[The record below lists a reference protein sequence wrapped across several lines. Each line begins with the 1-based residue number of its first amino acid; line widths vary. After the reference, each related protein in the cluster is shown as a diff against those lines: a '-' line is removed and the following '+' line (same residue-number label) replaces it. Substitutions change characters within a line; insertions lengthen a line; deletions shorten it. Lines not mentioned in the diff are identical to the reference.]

1 MRRIREQVIWYRTK
15 RLAAAHPFFQ
25 RKNGLLSMSE
35 AKARLQ
41 GREIP
46 DGHEVLRQ
54 ARIELG
60 IPEPVS
66 GAATSPGKTFC
77 NTVIRGHSFSLRR
90 GLVCLSV
97 LLIVFGFFTMTEAG
111 AALAKGLYNVIISVF
126 DGSLLSRNEGTTGY
140 VNPIDFSALPAE
152 FESLEAVAEAT
163 GRQVVIPVGSD
174 DVLLSFSVHMVGNEA
189 LVTRSKYCRED
200 GKQYTISQS
209 LYNDSVLWSRANS
222 TTEDSIDTIAL
233 AIGIKAYLSTM
244 EDGTVYAVAFDT
256 GHDINVISTMLSLE
270 ELKEV
275 LLNIRYM
282 D

>member
-15 RLAAAHPFFQ
+15 RLAAAHPFFH

-126 DGSLLSRNEGTTGY
+126 DGSLLSRNDGTTGY
-140 VNPIDFSALPAE
+140 VKPIDFAALPAE
-152 FESLEAVAEAT
+152 FESLEAVAKAT
-163 GRQVVIPVGSD
+163 GRQVVIPGGSD
-174 DVLLSFSVHMVGNEA
+174 DVLLSFSVHMVSKEM
-189 LVTRSKYCRED
+189 LVIKSKYIVDE
-200 GKQYTISQS
+200 KKYTIVQT
-209 LYNDSVLWSRANS
+209 LYNDLTLWGGYYNAADNSVRFNLF
-222 TTEDSIDTIAL
+222 
-233 AIGIKAYLSTM
+233 GM
-244 EDGTVYAVAFDT
+244 
-256 GHDINVISTMLSLE
+256 INRKDDLIE
-270 ELKEV
+270 AC
-275 LLNIRYM
+275 NCNHQ
-282 D
+282 

>member
-1 MRRIREQVIWYRTK
+1 
-15 RLAAAHPFFQ
+15 
-25 RKNGLLSMSE
+25 MSE

-54 ARIELG
+54 ARVELG

-66 GAATSPGKTFC
+66 NVTISSGKTLFS
-77 NTVIRGHSFSLRR
+77 TVSRGRYFVMRR

-97 LLIVFGFFTMTEAG
+97 LLIIFGFFTMTEAG

-140 VNPIDFSALPAE
+140 VKPIDFAALPAE

-222 TTEDSIDTIAL
+222 TTEDSIDTIEL

>member
-35 AKARLQ
+35 AKALLQ

-54 ARIELG
+54 AKIELG

-77 NTVIRGHSFSLRR
+77 NTVIRGHSFSLRK

-140 VNPIDFSALPAE
+140 VKPIDFAALPAE
-152 FESLEAVAEAT
+152 FESLEAVAKAT
-163 GRQVVIPVGSD
+163 GRQVVIPGGSD
-174 DVLLSFSVHMVGNEA
+174 DVLLSFSVHMVSKEM
-189 LVTRSKYCRED
+189 LVIKSKYIVDE
-200 GKQYTISQS
+200 KKYTIVQT
-209 LYNDSVLWSRANS
+209 LYNDLTLWGGYYNAADNVITMESG
-222 TTEDSIDTIAL
+222 
-233 AIGIKAYLSTM
+233 IGITTYLSIM
-244 EDGTVYAVAFDT
+244 EDKTVYAEAF
-256 GHDINVISTMLSLE
+256 GAGYDINVSSTELPLDDLQEIIGNLE
-270 ELKEV
+270 FLG
-275 LLNIRYM
+275 
-282 D
+282 

>member
-1 MRRIREQVIWYRTK
+1 MSKISEKIIWYRTK

-25 RKNGLLSMSE
+25 RKNGLLSMRE
-35 AKARLQ
+35 AKALLQ

-54 ARIELG
+54 ARVELG

-66 GAATSPGKTFC
+66 NVTISSEKTLFS
-77 NTVIRGHSFSLRR
+77 TVSRGLSFALRR

-140 VNPIDFSALPAE
+140 VKPIDFAALPAE

-163 GRQVVIPVGSD
+163 GRQVVIPGGSD
-174 DVLLSFSVHMVGNEA
+174 DVLLSFSVHMVGNET

-222 TTEDSIDTIAL
+222 TTEDSIDTIEL

-256 GHDINVISTMLSLE
+256 GHDINVSSTMLSLE

>member
-77 NTVIRGHSFSLRR
+77 NTVIRGHSFSLRK

-140 VNPIDFSALPAE
+140 VKPIDFAALPAE

-270 ELKEV
+270 ELK
-275 LLNIRYM
+275 
-282 D
+282 

>member
-1 MRRIREQVIWYRTK
+1 M
-15 RLAAAHPFFQ
+15 HPFFH
-25 RKNGLLSMSE
+25 RKNGLLSMRE
-35 AKARLQ
+35 AKALLR
-41 GREIP
+41 GREIR
-46 DGHEVLRQ
+46 DGHAVLRQ

-66 GAATSPGKTFC
+66 GAATSPGKTLFS
-77 NTVIRGHSFSLRR
+77 TVSRGRYFVMRR
-90 GLVCLSV
+90 GLICLSLICLSV
-97 LLIVFGFFTMTEAG
+97 LLIVFGLFTMTEAG
-111 AALAKGLYNVIISVF
+111 TAFAKGIYNVIVSVF
-126 DGSLLSRNEGTTGY
+126 DGSLLSRNEDAEGY
-140 VNPIDFSALPAE
+140 VKPIDFAALPAE

-163 GRQVVIPVGSD
+163 GRQIVIPGSSD

-222 TTEDSIDTIAL
+222 TTEDSIDTIEL

>member
-15 RLAAAHPFFQ
+15 RLAAAHPFFH

-54 ARIELG
+54 ARVELG

-66 GAATSPGKTFC
+66 NVTISSEKTLFS
-77 NTVIRGHSFSLRR
+77 TVSRGLSFALRR

-140 VNPIDFSALPAE
+140 VKPIDFAALPAE

-163 GRQVVIPVGSD
+163 GRQVVIPGGSD
-174 DVLLSFSVHMVGNEA
+174 DVLLSFSVHMVGNET

-222 TTEDSIDTIAL
+222 TTEDSIDTIEL

-256 GHDINVISTMLSLE
+256 GHDINVSSTMLSLE

>member
-15 RLAAAHPFFQ
+15 RLAAAHPFFH

-54 ARIELG
+54 ARVELG

-66 GAATSPGKTFC
+66 NVTISSEKTLFS
-77 NTVIRGHSFSLRR
+77 TVSRGRSFALRR

-126 DGSLLSRNEGTTGY
+126 DGSLLSRNEGTMGY
-140 VNPIDFSALPAE
+140 VKPIDFAALPAE

-163 GRQVVIPVGSD
+163 GRQVVIPGGSD
-174 DVLLSFSVHMVGNEA
+174 DVLLSFSVHMVSKEM
-189 LVTRSKYCRED
+189 LVIKSKYIVDE
-200 GKQYTISQS
+200 KKYTIVQT
-209 LYNDSVLWSRANS
+209 LYNDLTLWGGYYNAADNVITMESG
-222 TTEDSIDTIAL
+222 
-233 AIGIKAYLSTM
+233 IGITTYLSIM
-244 EDGTVYAVAFDT
+244 EDETVYAEAF
-256 GHDINVISTMLSLE
+256 GAGYDINVSSTELPLDDLQEIIGNLE
-270 ELKEV
+270 FLG
-275 LLNIRYM
+275 
-282 D
+282 

>member
-15 RLAAAHPFFQ
+15 RLAAAHPFFH

-41 GREIP
+41 GREIR
-46 DGHEVLRQ
+46 DGHAVLRQ

-77 NTVIRGHSFSLRR
+77 NTVIRGHSFSLRK

-126 DGSLLSRNEGTTGY
+126 DGSLLSRNEDAEGY
-140 VNPIDFSALPAE
+140 VKPIDFAALPAE

-163 GRQVVIPVGSD
+163 GRQIVIPGSSD
-174 DVLLSFSVHMVGNEA
+174 DVLLSFSVHIIGDDA
-189 LVTRSKYCRED
+189 LVIGSKYARID
-200 GKQYTISQS
+200 GKKYAVVQS
-209 LYNDSVLWSRANS
+209 LYNDSAFWGGYYNAADDVITMESG
-222 TTEDSIDTIAL
+222 
-233 AIGIKAYLSTM
+233 IGITTYLSIM
-244 EDGTVYAVAFDT
+244 EDETIYAEAF
-256 GHDINVISTMLSLE
+256 GVGYDINVSSIELPLDDLQEIIGNLE
-270 ELKEV
+270 FWG
-275 LLNIRYM
+275 
-282 D
+282 

>member
-140 VNPIDFSALPAE
+140 VKPIDFAALPAE

-174 DVLLSFSVHMVGNEA
+174 DVLLSFSVHMVGNET
-189 LVTRSKYCRED
+189 LVIRSKYWRED

>member
-15 RLAAAHPFFQ
+15 RLAAAHPFFH

-35 AKARLQ
+35 AKALLQ

-111 AALAKGLYNVIISVF
+111 AALAKGLYNVVVSVF

-140 VNPIDFSALPAE
+140 VKPIDFAALPAE
-152 FESLEAVAEAT
+152 FESLEAVAKAT
-163 GRQVVIPVGSD
+163 GKQVVIPGGSD
-174 DVLLSFSVHMVGNEA
+174 DVLLSFSVHMVSKEM
-189 LVTRSKYCRED
+189 LVIKSKYIVDE
-200 GKQYTISQS
+200 KKYTIVQT
-209 LYNDSVLWSRANS
+209 LYNDLTLWGGYYNAADNVITMESG
-222 TTEDSIDTIAL
+222 
-233 AIGIKAYLSTM
+233 IGITTYLSIM
-244 EDGTVYAVAFDT
+244 EDETVYAEAF
-256 GHDINVISTMLSLE
+256 GAGYDINVSSTELPLDDLQEIIGNLE
-270 ELKEV
+270 FLG
-275 LLNIRYM
+275 
-282 D
+282 

>member
-15 RLAAAHPFFQ
+15 RLAAAHPFFH

-54 ARIELG
+54 ARVELG

-66 GAATSPGKTFC
+66 NVPISSEKTLFS
-77 NTVIRGHSFSLRR
+77 TVSRGRSFALRR

-140 VNPIDFSALPAE
+140 VKPIDFAALPAE

-189 LVTRSKYCRED
+189 LVIRSKYWRED

-209 LYNDSVLWSRANS
+209 LCNDATFWGRYYSAADNVVILESG
-222 TTEDSIDTIAL
+222 
-233 AIGIKAYLSTM
+233 IGIVAYLATM
-244 EDGTVYAVAFDT
+244 DDNTIYAEAF
-256 GHDINVISTMLSLE
+256 GEGYN
-270 ELKEV
+270 
-275 LLNIRYM
+275 LNISSPTLELDDLQDIIVNLRYT

>member
-15 RLAAAHPFFQ
+15 RLAAAHPFFH

-35 AKARLQ
+35 AKALLQ

-54 ARIELG
+54 ARVELG

-77 NTVIRGHSFSLRR
+77 NTVIRGHSFSLRK

-126 DGSLLSRNEGTTGY
+126 DGSLLSRNDGTTGY
-140 VNPIDFSALPAE
+140 VKPIDFAALPAE
-152 FESLEAVAEAT
+152 FESLEAVAKAT
-163 GRQVVIPVGSD
+163 GRQVVIPGGSD
-174 DVLLSFSVHMVGNEA
+174 DVLLSFSVHMVSKEM
-189 LVTRSKYCRED
+189 LVIKSKYIVDE
-200 GKQYTISQS
+200 KKYTIVQT
-209 LYNDSVLWSRANS
+209 LYNDLTLWGGYYNAADNVITMESG
-222 TTEDSIDTIAL
+222 
-233 AIGIKAYLSTM
+233 IGITTYLSIM
-244 EDGTVYAVAFDT
+244 EDETVYAEAF
-256 GHDINVISTMLSLE
+256 GAGYDINVSSTELPLDDLQEIIGNLE
-270 ELKEV
+270 FLG
-275 LLNIRYM
+275 
-282 D
+282 

>member
-15 RLAAAHPFFQ
+15 RLAAAHPFFH

-54 ARIELG
+54 ARVELG

-66 GAATSPGKTFC
+66 NVTISSEKTLFS
-77 NTVIRGHSFSLRR
+77 TVSRGRSFALRR

-140 VNPIDFSALPAE
+140 VKPIDFAALPAE

-163 GRQVVIPVGSD
+163 GRQVVIPGGSD
-174 DVLLSFSVHMVGNEA
+174 DVLLSFSVHMVGNET

-222 TTEDSIDTIAL
+222 TTEDSIDTIEL

-256 GHDINVISTMLSLE
+256 GHDINVSSTMLSLE

>member
-15 RLAAAHPFFQ
+15 RLAAAHPFFH

-35 AKARLQ
+35 AKALLQ

-77 NTVIRGHSFSLRR
+77 NTVIRGHSFSLRK

-126 DGSLLSRNEGTTGY
+126 DGSLLSRNDGTTGY
-140 VNPIDFSALPAE
+140 VKPIDFAALPAE
-152 FESLEAVAEAT
+152 FESLEAVAKAT
-163 GRQVVIPVGSD
+163 GRQVVIPGGSD
-174 DVLLSFSVHMVGNEA
+174 DVLLSFSVHMVSKEM
-189 LVTRSKYCRED
+189 LVIKSKYIVDE
-200 GKQYTISQS
+200 KKYTIVQT
-209 LYNDSVLWSRANS
+209 LYNDLTLWGGYYNAADNVITMESG
-222 TTEDSIDTIAL
+222 
-233 AIGIKAYLSTM
+233 IGITTYLSIM
-244 EDGTVYAVAFDT
+244 EDETVYAEAF
-256 GHDINVISTMLSLE
+256 GAGYDINVSSTELPLDDLQEIIGNLE
-270 ELKEV
+270 FLG
-275 LLNIRYM
+275 
-282 D
+282 

>member
-25 RKNGLLSMSE
+25 RKNGLLSMRE
-35 AKARLQ
+35 AKALLQ

-54 ARIELG
+54 ARVELG

-111 AALAKGLYNVIISVF
+111 AALAKGLYNVVVSVF
-126 DGSLLSRNEGTTGY
+126 DGSLLSRNEDAEGY
-140 VNPIDFSALPAE
+140 VKPIDFAALPAE

-163 GRQVVIPVGSD
+163 GRQIVIPGSSD
-174 DVLLSFSVHMVGNEA
+174 STMLSFTAHVIGQKM
-189 LVTRSKYCRED
+189 LVVKSQYIVD
-200 GKQYTISQS
+200 GKEYAVVQS
-209 LYNDSVLWSRANS
+209 FYNDSALWSGANS
-222 TTEDSIDTIAL
+222 TTEDSINTIEL

-244 EDGTVYAVAFDT
+244 EDGTVYAEAFDT
-256 GHDINVISTMLSLE
+256 GHDLNISSTMLSIE

-275 LLNIRYM
+275 IMNLKYVS
-282 D
+282 

>member
-15 RLAAAHPFFQ
+15 RLAAAHPFFH

-35 AKARLQ
+35 TKALLQ

-111 AALAKGLYNVIISVF
+111 AALAKGLYNVVVSVF

-140 VNPIDFSALPAE
+140 VKPIDFAALPAE
-152 FESLEAVAEAT
+152 FESLEAVAKAT
-163 GRQVVIPVGSD
+163 GRQVVIPGGSD
-174 DVLLSFSVHMVGNEA
+174 DVLLSFSVHMVSKEM
-189 LVTRSKYCRED
+189 LVIKSKYIVDE
-200 GKQYTISQS
+200 KKYTIVQT
-209 LYNDSVLWSRANS
+209 LYNDLTLWGGYYNAADNVITMESG
-222 TTEDSIDTIAL
+222 
-233 AIGIKAYLSTM
+233 IGITTYLSIM
-244 EDGTVYAVAFDT
+244 EDETVYAEAF
-256 GHDINVISTMLSLE
+256 GAGYDINVSSTELPLDDLQEIIGNLE
-270 ELKEV
+270 FLG
-275 LLNIRYM
+275 
-282 D
+282 

>member
-15 RLAAAHPFFQ
+15 RLAAAHPFFH

-35 AKARLQ
+35 AKALLQ

-140 VNPIDFSALPAE
+140 VKPIDFAALPAE
-152 FESLEAVAEAT
+152 FESLEAVAKAT
-163 GRQVVIPVGSD
+163 GRQVVIPGGSD
-174 DVLLSFSVHMVGNEA
+174 DVLLSFSVHMVSKEM
-189 LVTRSKYCRED
+189 LVIKSKYIVDE
-200 GKQYTISQS
+200 KKYTIVQT
-209 LYNDSVLWSRANS
+209 LYNDLTLWGGYYNAADNVITMESG
-222 TTEDSIDTIAL
+222 
-233 AIGIKAYLSTM
+233 IGITTYLSIM
-244 EDGTVYAVAFDT
+244 EDETVYAEAF
-256 GHDINVISTMLSLE
+256 GAGYDINVSSTELPLDDLQEIIGNLE
-270 ELKEV
+270 FLG
-275 LLNIRYM
+275 
-282 D
+282 

>member
-15 RLAAAHPFFQ
+15 RLAAAHPFFH

-54 ARIELG
+54 ARVELG

-66 GAATSPGKTFC
+66 NVTISSEKTLFS
-77 NTVIRGHSFSLRR
+77 TVSRGRSFALRR

-126 DGSLLSRNEGTTGY
+126 DGSLLSRNDGTTGY
-140 VNPIDFSALPAE
+140 VKPIDFAALPAE

-163 GRQVVIPVGSD
+163 GRQVVIPGGSD
-174 DVLLSFSVHMVGNEA
+174 DVLLSFSVHMVGNET

-222 TTEDSIDTIAL
+222 TTEDSIDTIEL

-256 GHDINVISTMLSLE
+256 GHDINVSSTMLSLE

>member
-15 RLAAAHPFFQ
+15 RLAAAHPFFH

-54 ARIELG
+54 ARVELG

-66 GAATSPGKTFC
+66 NVTISSEKTLFS
-77 NTVIRGHSFSLRR
+77 TVSRGRSFALRR

-126 DGSLLSRNEGTTGY
+126 DGSLLSRNDGTTGY
-140 VNPIDFSALPAE
+140 VKPIDFAALPAE

-163 GRQVVIPVGSD
+163 GRQVVIPGGSD
-174 DVLLSFSVHMVGNEA
+174 DVLLSFSVHMVSKEM
-189 LVTRSKYCRED
+189 LVIKSKYIVDE
-200 GKQYTISQS
+200 KKYTIVQT
-209 LYNDSVLWSRANS
+209 LYNDLTLWGGYYNAADNSVRFNLF
-222 TTEDSIDTIAL
+222 
-233 AIGIKAYLSTM
+233 GM
-244 EDGTVYAVAFDT
+244 
-256 GHDINVISTMLSLE
+256 INRKDDLIE
-270 ELKEV
+270 AC
-275 LLNIRYM
+275 NCNHQ
-282 D
+282 

>member
-41 GREIP
+41 GGEIP

-54 ARIELG
+54 ARVELG

-66 GAATSPGKTFC
+66 GTATSPGKTFC
-77 NTVIRGHSFSLRR
+77 NTVIRGHSFSLRK

-140 VNPIDFSALPAE
+140 VKPIDFAALPAE

-163 GRQVVIPVGSD
+163 GRQVVIPGGSD
-174 DVLLSFSVHMVGNEA
+174 DVLLSFSVHMVGDETLA
-189 LVTRSKYCRED
+189 IRSKYRRKD

-222 TTEDSIDTIAL
+222 TTEDGVDTIEL

-244 EDGTVYAVAFDT
+244 EDGTVYAVAFDA
-256 GHDINVISTMLSLE
+256 GHDINVSSTMLSLE
-270 ELKEV
+270 ELKGV